1 MYRYSVLKETVV
13 KIDCLDQ
20 GVEDGY
26 GHFGHQVIY
35 VLLFLQCTIELL
47 RFSGLNSIVLYLG
60 SYIAWQMFPFN
71 FELAGGMGTHWRR
84 LPESIWGVSCWLM
97 VAYILYAN
105 KVFIT
110 V

>member
-1 MYRYSVLKETVV
+1 MDILAIKLFMYFCSS
-13 KIDCLDQ
+13 D
-20 GVEDGY
+20 
-26 GHFGHQVIY
+26 
-35 VLLFLQCTIELL
+35 VLLKLL
-47 RFSGLNSIVLYLG
+47 CFSGLNSIVLYLG
-60 SYIAWQMFPFN
+60 SYVAWQMFPFN

-97 VAYILYAN
+97 VAYILYTN